1 MRTPL
6 GSATADRLTETMQ
19 RLAYLAVVAGLISG
33 FVAWISGRHAARPNI
48 VVILIDTLRA
58 DHLGAYGYPR
68 PTSPAI
74 DEIAKTSV
82 VFERAYSTAPWTNP
96 TIATLF
102 TGYYPQEL
110 FPVAP
115 HRLAIHQALPLA
127 VDTLAERLH
136 AAGYRT
142 AALVDHPG
150 IGPGLHYDQGFDVLV
165 RLFHEAGVSAWGVT
179 DPSFVFEQVDRQFGS
194 ATSPFFLYLHLV
206 YPHRPYVAPADYQ
219 QMFGPRFTRLGPK
232 QRDGVI
238 NAYDAEIRFTDD
250 LIGRIA
256 GSLRQ
261 RRLWDETCVV
271 ILSDH
276 GEGFWEHGVAEH
288 GNSLFDEL
296 LHVPLILHPPAARGL
311 APERVARPV
320 SLVDFWPTMLD
331 LAGVDLPEP
340 LRTRSLIRG
349 GDSDRPIFSESKHS
363 RYLGES
369 AVRSRGLKYIGDL
382 EHGALFD
389 LQADPGE
396 SNPLPGRPE
405 VRAEMV
411 AQLRQHQDSALAMRH
426 HWGGEERPVD
436 ENTLQRLRALGYD
449 D

>member
-1 MRTPL
+1 MH
-6 GSATADRLTETMQ
+6 RLTS
-19 RLAYLAVVAGLISG
+19 LAVLALWFGGLFGWGSG
-33 FVAWISGRHAARPNI
+33 GRPSRPNI
-48 VVILIDTLRA
+48 VMILVDTLRA

-74 DEIAKTSV
+74 DEIAATSV
-82 VFERAYSTAPWTNP
+82 LFERAYSTAPWTNP

-110 FPVAP
+110 FRVAP
-115 HRLAIHQALPLA
+115 HRFAIHQALPLA
-127 VDTLAERLH
+127 VDTLAERLR

-150 IGPGLHYDQGFDVLV
+150 IGPGLHYDQGFESFH
-165 RLFHEAGVSAWGVT
+165 RLFQEAGAPPWGIT
-179 DPSFVFEQVDRQFGS
+179 DPSFVFQQVDRQLAS
-194 ATSPFFLYLHLV
+194 TAPPFFLYLHLV
-206 YPHRPYVAPADYQ
+206 YPHRPYAAPADYQ
-219 QMFGPRFTRLGPK
+219 QLFGPKFLRLGPR

-238 NAYDAEIRFTDD
+238 NAYDAEIRYTDD
-250 LIGRIA
+250 LIGRIVGA
-256 GSLRQ
+256 LRQ
-261 RRLWDETCVV
+261 RGLWEKSWVV

-288 GNSLFDEL
+288 GNTLFDEL

-320 SLVDFWPTMLD
+320 SLVDFCPTILD
-331 LAGVDLPEP
+331 LAEIELPES

-349 GDSDRPIFSESKHS
+349 SSERPIFSESKHS
-363 RYLGES
+363 GNLGERS
-369 AVRSRGLKYIGDL
+369 VRSQGFKYIGDL
-382 EHGALFD
+382 QHGALFD

-396 SNPLPGRPE
+396 SNPLPDRPE
-405 VRAEMV
+405 VRAEFL
-411 AQLRQHQDSALAMRH
+411 ALLRQHEETAQASRR
-426 HWGGEERPVD
+426 HWGGDVRSVD
-436 ENTLQRLRALGYD
+436 EGTLQRLRALGYD